1 MVRYKDYVI
10 TADKNCYII
19 GKMKERKNKET
30 GEMEPFVFA
39 EKYCTSISQAASIL
53 AEMARMDFVR
63 NNDIQLNEL
72 LEHIKRV
79 DEEIISALGLKK

>member
-30 GEMEPFVFA
+30 GE
-39 EKYCTSISQAASIL
+39 
-53 AEMARMDFVR
+53 
-63 NNDIQLNEL
+63 NECFL
-72 LEHIKRV
+72 YYRIKVNLDRGAPP
-79 DEEIISALGLKK
+79 EELGFERK